1 MVQVRETLHIE
12 TCGARGDFVRGA
24 EVVEWELEL
33 DEMLGAW
40 IGEDG
45 AVLGGYG

>member
-1 MVQVRETLHIE
+1 MQVRETLHIE
-12 TCGARGDFVRGA
+12 TCGARGDFVGGA
-24 EVVEWELEL
+24 EVVEGELEL
-33 DEMLGAW
+33 DEMFRAW